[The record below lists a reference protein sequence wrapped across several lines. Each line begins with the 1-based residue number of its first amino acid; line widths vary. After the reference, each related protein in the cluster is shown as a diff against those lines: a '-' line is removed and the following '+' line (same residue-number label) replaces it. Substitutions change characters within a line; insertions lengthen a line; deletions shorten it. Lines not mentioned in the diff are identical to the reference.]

1 MPDIL
6 LPLIFIGA
14 AFLAAIEPG
23 PNFVLLAD
31 ETLRRGRSSG
41 WKAALGFHAGAWPH
55 ILLAA
60 GGLVALLEIVPELL
74 TAMKWIAAGGLLWMA
89 FRTVTQRDE
98 TQKDS
103 GEATGAKRGA
113 FRRAF
118 AMVLLN
124 PRTSLFF
131 ASFPLLFVS
140 QDPALPIAA
149 QILVLG
155 GLTNLVFLGV
165 DIGFVALADKAGAAI
180 DLKPAYRRAVRWLG
194 GGILAGFAVKLATER
209 N

>member
-6 LPLIFIGA
+6 LPLIFFGA

-41 WKAALGFHAGAWPH
+41 LKAALGFHAGAWPH
-55 ILLAA
+55 VLLAA
-60 GGLVALLEIVPELL
+60 GGLVALLEVVPELL
-74 TAMKWIAAGGLLWMA
+74 TTMKWIAAGWLLWMA
-89 FRTVTQRDE
+89 FRTVTGHGDARKDAEE
-98 TQKDS
+98 TT
-103 GEATGAKRGA
+103 APKRGA
-113 FRRAF
+113 FRRGF
-118 AMVLLN
+118 ALVLLN

-140 QDPALPIAA
+140 QDMALPVAA

-165 DIGFVALADKAGAAI
+165 DICFVALAEKAGAAI
-180 DLKPAYRRAVRWLG
+180 DLKPAYRRVVRWVG